1 MRLSPDSRRG
11 RARHIATGTA
21 AAGAVFALLAAAA
34 PGATAATGG
43 HDGERTVRPVA
54 KPIIG
59 GVETPNDAYPFMAAL
74 LSKGKGS
81 AVDRQFCGGSLIN
94 QRVIL
99 TAAHCVEGETPKTM
113 EIVVGRTVLSN
124 SKQGQVRQVR
134 PSEFPGDPGGIVVH
148 PRYAKNA
155 AYDMALIELDK
166 PVKGIA
172 PVKLPTQGTDALLR
186 PGQKATVIGW
196 GNTDVDMP
204 HFPDRLRQVKVPL
217 LAHDECKVSY
227 GEYDAKVN
235 VCAGVEGKD
244 SCQGDSGGPLFRPVP
259 GRATPYQIGIVS
271 YGEGCGGQGAPG
283 VYTSTSSDKLWK
295 TLDESPAGK
304 KIKKVLGR
312 R

>member
-1 MRLSPDSRRG
+1 MRLSPGGLRRI
-11 RARHIATGTA
+11 RHISTGAA
-21 AAGAVFALLAAAA
+21 AAGAALALLGTAA
-34 PGATAATGG
+34 PGAQAATGERS
-43 HDGERTVRPVA
+43 GERTVR
-54 KPIIG
+54 PIIG
-59 GVETPNDAYPFMAAL
+59 GVETPNDTYPFMAAL

-81 AVDRQFCGGSLIN
+81 PVDRQFCGGSLIN

-134 PSEFPGDPGGIVVH
+134 PSLGQGDPGGIVVH
-148 PRYAKNA
+148 PRYARNA

-186 PGQKATVIGW
+186 PGQKATVTGW

-204 HFPDRLRQVKVPL
+204 QFPDRLREVKVPL
-217 LAHDECKVSY
+217 LSHDECKVSY
-227 GEYDAKVN
+227 AEYDAKVN

-244 SCQGDSGGPLFRPVP
+244 SCQGDSGGPLFRTVP
-259 GRATPYQIGIVS
+259 GRATQYQIGIVS

-283 VYTSTSSDKLWK
+283 VYTSTSSDRLWK